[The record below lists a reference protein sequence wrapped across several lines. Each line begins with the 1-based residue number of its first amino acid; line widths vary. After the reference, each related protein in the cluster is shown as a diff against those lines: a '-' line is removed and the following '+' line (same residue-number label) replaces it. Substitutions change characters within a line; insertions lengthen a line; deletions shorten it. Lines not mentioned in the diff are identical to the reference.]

1 MISVCLAT
9 YNGGR
14 YLECQ
19 LKSILSQ
26 LGADDE
32 IVVSDDGSKDSTL
45 DIINS
50 FNDSRIKVFRNECHG
65 VIHNFGNALC
75 HANGDYIF
83 LSDQDDEWMPD
94 KVKICMEY
102 LKHYHCV
109 TTDCYVSDSEGNI
122 TAESFFKLNRT
133 KTGKWYNLLLKNGYL
148 GCCMA
153 FRKEITDKILPFPD
167 DIPMHDIWIGDVAA
181 FKYSMAFVPDRLI
194 KYRRHGDNTSSA
206 AEKSRSGIMEKI
218 GYRWRIIKH
227 LLFA

>member
-133 KTGKWYNLLLKNGYL
+133 KTGKWYNLCKRTL
-148 GCCMA
+148 GS
-153 FRKEITDKILPFPD
+153 FRRQCQK
-167 DIPMHDIWIGDVAA
+167 
-181 FKYSMAFVPDRLI
+181 
-194 KYRRHGDNTSSA
+194 
-206 AEKSRSGIMEKI
+206 
-218 GYRWRIIKH
+218 
-227 LLFA
+227 